1 VPKRSTRKLA
11 HNDDV
16 DSPAAI
22 AIAIRDLRRELGLT
36 QVQFAAELGI
46 TPTTVY
52 RYEAGT
58 GVPTNDTLVKIL
70 QYAVTK
76 QVPRTVQ
83 TLTDAISQRTGLNL
97 ADAEPLTSE
106 TPFVAAIA
114 NLRLEKRSL
123 VIALVA
129 MLSAGDNETEV
140 RVLEALLK
148 PWMPRTVGSSS
159 EPPHTKTQ

>member
-11 HNDDV
+11 HNDV

-97 ADAEPLTSE
+97 ADTEPLTSE

-123 VIALVA
+123 VIALVT
-129 MLSAGDNETEV
+129 MLSADNNETEI
-140 RVLEALLK
+140 RILEALLK
-148 PWMPRTVGSSS
+148 PWLPRMSPGGGS
-159 EPPHTKTQ
+159 PPPTKTQ